1 MGLAASQARLLTITA
16 RKADCEFESMMLS
29 HQKISLSRDMEKI
42 SNQYQNS
49 LNDTKLVYDYYG
61 SGDSDMALTYGLL
74 MTPSIY
80 NDYYPKLVTDAKNR
94 VILNGA
100 YASAARAAGIP
111 AEGLSGT
118 PSSEVRN
125 RFIECLANANIISA
139 HAAATIEGITY
150 NNAIGNG
157 STITATAGITEITYD
172 ELLDLLDANAA
183 KCGGLGTGTTGYGT
197 NERFYKQEAGG
208 GMVKVSESGNTA
220 SAGGEVSIRDLLDGK
235 TDYYLSIL
243 ARKGDELPVA
253 DAQYLQDR
261 LAGEDGILSWML
273 DQFSTVLGG
282 TAATDTALQYAYNSV
297 YDIIV
302 PNNHLTDWVNAHNG
316 SNGSVDNI
324 LNADKGKRQE
334 VLEPENTTLLNYM
347 KEVGTYQGTAG
358 LTDHNNGIAA
368 KSADYIGFYFTGDR
382 NQNWTH
388 KDRNDKSQVTVNLNN
403 IAQVFLTAYVQ
414 YMEGI
419 EESEYNWKKGKLS
432 ESNLYDPKENK
443 NFKFTIASEADIDD
457 NDEYLYANFYD
468 TLFNRICLSGWTE
481 NDRIDDEDYMAEM
494 LKSGMAYIS
503 SVSDDGYYYQGNY
516 STDRAILEVTDSE
529 AIAKAQA
536 QYNTEKAKIENK
548 EETIDMK
555 MKNLDTE
562 ISSLTTEYDTVKSV
576 ITKSVEKSFKRY
588 EA

>member
-1 MGLAASQARLLTITA
+1 M
-16 RKADCEFESMMLS
+16 
-29 HQKISLSRDMEKI
+29 
-42 SNQYQNS
+42 
-49 LNDTKLVYDYYG
+49 
-61 SGDSDMALTYGLL
+61 
-74 MTPSIY
+74 
-80 NDYYPKLVTDAKNR
+80 
-94 VILNGA
+94 
-100 YASAARAAGIP
+100 
-111 AEGLSGT
+111 
-118 PSSEVRN
+118 
-125 RFIECLANANIISA
+125 
-139 HAAATIEGITY
+139 
-150 NNAIGNG
+150 
-157 STITATAGITEITYD
+157 
-172 ELLDLLDANAA
+172 LDLLDANAA
-183 KCGGLGTGTTGYGT
+183 KCGGLGTGGSDANGDGNLDGY
-197 NERFYKQEAGG
+197 ERFYKQEPGG
-208 GMVKVSESGNTA
+208 AMVKVSEAGNTA
-220 SAGGEVSIRDLLDGK
+220 GAGGEVSIRDLLDGK
-235 TDYYLSIL
+235 SEYYLSLL
-243 ARKGDELPVA
+243 ARQGDELPVLE
-253 DAQYLQDR
+253 AQYLQDR

-282 TAATDTALQYAYNSV
+282 TPATDTALQYAYNSV

-302 PNNHLTDWVNAHNG
+302 PNNHLTNWVNDNNG
-316 SNGSVDNI
+316 SKGSHGNI
-324 LNADKGKRQE
+324 LNDKKGERQKT
-334 VLEPENTTLLNYM
+334 LEPENKTLLQYM
-347 KEVGTYQGTAG
+347 QEVGEYEGTKG
-358 LTDHNNGIAA
+358 LRNHNDSIAA
-368 KSADYIGFYFTGDR
+368 KSSDYIGFYFTGDK

-419 EESEYNWKKGKLS
+419 ETSEYDWKKGKLS

-443 NFKFTIASEADIDD
+443 DFKFTLVSEAEIDN

-481 NDRIDDEDYMAEM
+481 NDRIDDEDYMGEM

-516 STDRAILEVTDSE
+516 STDRAILEVADSE

-548 EETIDMK
+548 EQTIDMK

-562 ISSLTTEYDTVKSV
+562 ISSLTTEYDTTKQV